1 MNRKANNKKG
11 IPQQIAGK
19 VENIK
24 HVIKETRNH
33 VLNAE
38 KFVEKGESCIFDSC
52 VDLVLLDRSVKQN
65 PTYGWLCDEVF
76 CLDQKEGCPVKP
88 DIYKIAKSLGEVCA
102 KLQSPQMGNLRNV
115 GCSRWQTIR
124 KALSRYPKDKRDKIL
139 NSLASAFFEECG
151 EALTQKVNATAAA
164 ANIQPVQKE
173 KSERQKIR
181 DSLNE
186 TLKNITDDVMLK
198 ALGLYLANFN
208 VPQVAM
214 QNDIAEESEEAS
226 ATQTQEASPEK
237 SATPNQMSTEEDL
250 GISIPNP
257 QSDNPVTNTP
267 AANTIQPQENPTNHF
282 PILDGLSKIPTE
294 EDLGISIA
302 NPQSDNPVTNTP
314 AANTIQPQE
323 NPTNPFPILDG
334 LSDGEKAKKIRVW
347 LTKLEGR
354 EAYKR
359 DANSYEVKIAWAVVR
374 GKILAQEV
382 VALKT
387 HEDLRKLAETKSYR
401 QFIPMQDKGDYLHP

>member
-1 MNRKANNKKG
+1 MKKKINTRKG
-11 IPQQIAGK
+11 IPQQIAGS

-24 HVIKETRNH
+24 HAIKENCNH
-33 VLNAE
+33 VLNA
-38 KFVEKGESCIFDSC
+38 KKSVEKGKSCIFDLC
-52 VDLVLLDRSVKQN
+52 IELVLLARSAKQN

-124 KALSRYPKDKRDKIL
+124 KALARYPKDKREVIL
-139 NSLASAFFEECG
+139 NSLASASFDECG
-151 EALTQKVNATAAA
+151 EALAQKVNYTAAA

-173 KSERQKIR
+173 KSERQKVK
-181 DSLNE
+181 DSFNA

-214 QNDIAEESEEAS
+214 QNDIAEEAKEAS

-237 SATPNQMSTEEDL
+237 SATPNQIPTEENL
-250 GISIPNP
+250 GISIPNSP
-257 QSDNPVTNTP
+257 SDNSVINTPP
-267 AANTIQPQENPTNHF
+267 AANTIQQQ
-282 PILDGLSKIPTE
+282 G
-294 EDLGISIA
+294 
-302 NPQSDNPVTNTP
+302 
-314 AANTIQPQE
+314 

-334 LSDGEKAKKIRVW
+334 LSDREKAEKIRVW
-347 LTKLEGR
+347 LTWLEGR

-359 DANSYEVKIAWAVVR
+359 DANSYEMKIAWAVAK
-374 GKILAQEV
+374 GTIPPQEV
-382 VALKT
+382 SARKT
-387 HEDLRKLAETKSYR
+387 HEDLRKLAEAKSYR

>member
-1 MNRKANNKKG
+1 MKKKINTRKG
-11 IPQQIAGK
+11 IPQQIAGN

-24 HVIKETRNH
+24 YAIKENCNH

-38 KFVEKGESCIFDSC
+38 KFVEKGKSYVFDLCIE
-52 VDLVLLDRSVKQN
+52 LVLLARSAKQN

-88 DIYKIAKSLGEVCA
+88 DIYKIAKSLGEVCV
-102 KLQSPQMGNLRNV
+102 KLQSPKKENLRKV

-124 KALSRYPKDKRDKIL
+124 NALSRYPKDKREVIL
-139 NSLASAFFEECG
+139 NSLASASFDECG
-151 EALTQKVNATAAA
+151 EALTQKINDIAAA
-164 ANIQPVQKE
+164 ANIQPGQKE

-181 DSLNE
+181 DFLNE

-208 VPQVAM
+208 VPQVAI
-214 QNDIAEESEEAS
+214 QNDTAEETVEAS
-226 ATQTQEASPEK
+226 ATQTQEPSPEK
-237 SATPNQMSTEEDL
+237 SATPNQTPTEENL
-250 GISIPNP
+250 GISIPNSP
-257 QSDNPVTNTP
+257 SDNSVINTP
-267 AANTIQPQENPTNHF
+267 
-282 PILDGLSKIPTE
+282 
-294 EDLGISIA
+294 
-302 NPQSDNPVTNTP
+302 P

-334 LSDGEKAKKIRVW
+334 LSDREKAEKIRVW

-359 DANSYEVKIAWAVVR
+359 DANSYEMKIAWAVAK
-374 GKILAQEV
+374 GTIPAQEV
-382 VALKT
+382 AALKT
-387 HEDLRKLAETKSYR
+387 HEDLRKLAENFYPEK
-401 QFIPMQDKGDYLHP
+401 L

>member
-1 MNRKANNKKG
+1 MKKKINTRKG
-11 IPQQIAGK
+11 IPQQIAGN

-24 HVIKETRNH
+24 HAIKENCNH

-38 KFVEKGESCIFDSC
+38 KFVEKGKSYVFDLCIE
-52 VDLVLLDRSVKQN
+52 LVLLARSAKQN

-88 DIYKIAKSLGEVCA
+88 DIYKIAKSLGEVCV
-102 KLQSPQMGNLRNV
+102 KLQSPKKENLRNV

-124 KALSRYPKDKRDKIL
+124 KALARYPKDKRDEIL
-139 NSLASAFFEECG
+139 NSLASASFDECG
-151 EALTQKVNATAAA
+151 EALTQKINDIAAA

-181 DSLNE
+181 DFLNE

-208 VPQVAM
+208 VPQVAI
-214 QNDIAEESEEAS
+214 QNDTAEETVEAS
-226 ATQTQEASPEK
+226 ATQTQEPSPEK
-237 SATPNQMSTEEDL
+237 SATPNQTPTEENL
-250 GISIPNP
+250 GISIPNSP
-257 QSDNPVTNTP
+257 SDNSVINTP
-267 AANTIQPQENPTNHF
+267 
-282 PILDGLSKIPTE
+282 
-294 EDLGISIA
+294 
-302 NPQSDNPVTNTP
+302 P

-334 LSDGEKAKKIRVW
+334 LSDREKAEKVRVW

-359 DANSYEVKIAWAVVR
+359 DANSYEMKIAWVVVKGR
-374 GKILAQEV
+374 IPAQEV
-382 VALKT
+382 AALKT
-387 HEDLRKLAETKSYR
+387 HEDLRKLAENFYPEKR
-401 QFIPMQDKGDYLHP
+401 

>member
-1 MNRKANNKKG
+1 MKKKINTRKG
-11 IPQQIAGK
+11 IPQQIAGN

-24 HVIKETRNH
+24 QAIKKNCKH
-33 VLNAE
+33 VLKAE
-38 KFVEKGESCIFDSC
+38 KLIEKGKSCIFDLC
-52 VDLVLLDRSVKQN
+52 IELVLLARSAKQN

-88 DIYKIAKSLGEVCA
+88 DIYKIAKSLGEVCV
-102 KLQSPQMGNLRNV
+102 KLQSPKKENLRNV

-124 KALSRYPKDKRDKIL
+124 KALSRYPKDKRDEIL
-139 NSLASAFFEECG
+139 NSLASASFDECG

-214 QNDIAEESEEAS
+214 QNDIDEEAEEAS

-237 SATPNQMSTEEDL
+237 SATPNQ
-250 GISIPNP
+250 
-257 QSDNPVTNTP
+257 
-267 AANTIQPQENPTNHF
+267 
-282 PILDGLSKIPTE
+282 IPTE
-294 EDLGISIA
+294 EDLGISI
-302 NPQSDNPVTNTP
+302 STP
-314 AANTIQPQE
+314 PERN
-323 NPTNPFPILDG
+323 L
-334 LSDGEKAKKIRVW
+334 
-347 LTKLEGR
+347 
-354 EAYKR
+354 Y
-359 DANSYEVKIAWAVVR
+359 
-374 GKILAQEV
+374 
-382 VALKT
+382 
-387 HEDLRKLAETKSYR
+387 RKYHR
-401 QFIPMQDKGDYLHP
+401 R

>member
-1 MNRKANNKKG
+1 MKKKINTRKG
-11 IPQQIAGK
+11 IPQQIAGN

-24 HVIKETRNH
+24 QAIKKNCKH
-33 VLNAE
+33 VLKAE
-38 KFVEKGESCIFDSC
+38 KFIEKGKSCIFDLC
-52 VDLVLLDRSVKQN
+52 IELVLLARSAKQN

-88 DIYKIAKSLGEVCA
+88 DIYKIAKSLGEVCV
-102 KLQSPQMGNLRNV
+102 KLQSPKKENLRNV

-139 NSLASAFFEECG
+139 NSLASASFEECG

-186 TLKNITDDVMLK
+186 TLKNITDDVILK

-214 QNDIAEESEEAS
+214 QNDIAEEAEEAS

-267 AANTIQPQENPTNHF
+267 AANTIQPQENPTN
-282 PILDGLSKIPTE
+282 
-294 EDLGISIA
+294 
-302 NPQSDNPVTNTP
+302 
-314 AANTIQPQE
+314 
-323 NPTNPFPILDG
+323 PFPILDG
-334 LSDGEKAKKIRVW
+334 LSDGEKAKKILVW
-347 LTKLEGR
+347 LRKLEGR
-354 EAYKR
+354 ETYKR
-359 DANSYEVKIAWAVVR
+359 DANSYEMKIAWAVAQGR
-374 GKILAQEV
+374 MPAQEV

-401 QFIPMQDKGDYLHP
+401 QFIPMQYKGDYLHP

>member
-1 MNRKANNKKG
+1 MKNKFHHHKSH
-11 IPQQIAGK
+11 PQEIAGS

-24 HVIKETRNH
+24 HAIKENCNH

-38 KFVEKGESCIFDSC
+38 KFVEKGKSC
-52 VDLVLLDRSVKQN
+52 VFDLCVELVLLARSVKQN

-124 KALSRYPKDKRDKIL
+124 KALSRYPKDKRDEIL
-139 NSLASAFFEECG
+139 NSLASASFDECG
-151 EALTQKVNATAAA
+151 EALTQKINDIAAA

-198 ALGLYLANFN
+198 ALGLYLANFY

-214 QNDIAEESEEAS
+214 QNDIAEEAEEAS

-237 SATPNQMSTEEDL
+237 SATPNQMPTEEDL

-257 QSDNPVTNTP
+257 QGETSTANTT
-267 AANTIQPQENPTNHF
+267 AANTIQLQ
-282 PILDGLSKIPTE
+282 G
-294 EDLGISIA
+294 
-302 NPQSDNPVTNTP
+302 
-314 AANTIQPQE
+314 

-334 LSDGEKAKKIRVW
+334 LSNSEKAKKIRVW

-359 DANSYEVKIAWAVVR
+359 DANSYEMKIAWVVVKGR
-374 GKILAQEV
+374 IPAQEV
-382 VALKT
+382 AALKT

-401 QFIPMQDKGDYLHP
+401 QFIPMQYKGDYLHP

>member
-1 MNRKANNKKG
+1 MKRKINTRKG
-11 IPQQIAGK
+11 IPQQIAGS

-24 HVIKETRNH
+24 HAIKGNCNH

-38 KFVEKGESCIFDSC
+38 KFVEKGKSCIFDLC
-52 VDLVLLDRSVKQN
+52 VDLVLLARSVKQN

-88 DIYKIAKSLGEVCA
+88 DIYKIAKSLGEVCV
-102 KLQSPQMGNLRNV
+102 KFQSPQKENLRKV

-124 KALSRYPKDKRDKIL
+124 KALARYPKDKRDEIL
-139 NSLASAFFEECG
+139 NSLASASFDECG

-173 KSERQKIR
+173 KSERQKVR
-181 DSLNE
+181 DSFYA
-186 TLKNITDDVMLK
+186 TLKNITDDTQLK
-198 ALGLYLANFN
+198 ALELYLANFN
-208 VPQVAM
+208 APKVAM
-214 QNDIAEESEEAS
+214 QNDTAEEAEEALVAQPQKS
-226 ATQTQEASPEK
+226 SPEK
-237 SATPNQMSTEEDL
+237 SATPNQMPTEEDL

-257 QSDNPVTNTP
+257 QGETSTANTT
-267 AANTIQPQENPTNHF
+267 AANTIQLQ
-282 PILDGLSKIPTE
+282 G
-294 EDLGISIA
+294 
-302 NPQSDNPVTNTP
+302 
-314 AANTIQPQE
+314 

-334 LSDGEKAKKIRVW
+334 LSNSEKAKKIRVW

-359 DANSYEVKIAWAVVR
+359 DANSYEMKIAWAVAK
-374 GKILAQEV
+374 GTIPAQEIA
-382 VALKT
+382 ALET
-387 HEDLRKLAETKSYR
+387 HEDLRNLAEAKSYR